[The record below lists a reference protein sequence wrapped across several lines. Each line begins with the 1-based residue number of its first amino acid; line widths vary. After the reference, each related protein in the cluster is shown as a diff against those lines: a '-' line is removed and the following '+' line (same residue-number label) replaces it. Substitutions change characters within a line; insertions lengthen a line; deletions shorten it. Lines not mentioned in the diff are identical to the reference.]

1 MAPKLTK
8 AQKEANVK
16 ANQES
21 MKRFENSD
29 YFKKQEKIAKSKSS
43 KDQMKKDLAR
53 IKKLAPAPKDP
64 DFRSGFTK
72 SGEETQKLGRK
83 PKVAPENKPPRGSGN
98 YMSQFD
104 KDMNAAKKK
113 GDVKEQTR
121 LNNIKKSKEANIKA
135 AKNKKINEGVK
146 KVLKKKNT
154 GPKVGANPKDMTIK
168 GGAGPRGKFLKRVK
182 MGGAIMKNRGGMF
195 KGSY

>member
-8 AQKEANVK
+8 AQKEANLK
-16 ANQES
+16 ANQEDR
-21 MKRFENSD
+21 KRFENSD

-43 KDQMKKDLAR
+43 KDQMKRDLAR
-53 IKKLAPAPKDP
+53 IKNLGPAPKDP

-72 SGEETQKLGRK
+72 TGEETQKLGRK

-121 LNNIKKSKEANIKA
+121 LMNVKKSIEANKKA
-135 AKNKKINEGVK
+135 AANKKINEGVK
-146 KVLKKKNT
+146 KVLKKTKG
-154 GPKVGANPKDMTIK
+154 GPKMGVNPKDMTIK
-168 GGAGPRGKFLKRVK
+168 GGPGPKGKFLKRLN